1 MPDAK
6 VLPTELQGLNRGERP
21 IDYPAQGNLY
31 NSRYRIMSQL
41 ADGKLGHIEMREK
54 TQLSCYQVTGHS
66 TVVAA

>member
-21 IDYPAQGNLY
+21 IEYPAQGNLY

-54 TQLSCYQVTGHS
+54 T
-66 TVVAA
+66 